1 MLASQDMSP
10 EPSWPPRKSLVR
22 SHISRCGISPAAR
35 GSEWLECLA
44 MNLGTWL
51 QDYRTPLLYAVGVLL
66 GLVLW
71 ERLARRVRRS
81 RKPAPLHPKLQPY
94 AGRAAADVEA
104 DREAAAKIVAT
115 SSTGSVAGYEIVQQ
129 IEAVFVEGYRTPQE
143 ATIALKATAGR
154 KGANAVINLSQQRSG
169 AGRSTS
175 QGDAV
180 LIRPAVAKESKK

>member
-1 MLASQDMSP
+1 M
-10 EPSWPPRKSLVR
+10 E
-22 SHISRCGISPAAR
+22 G
-35 GSEWLECLA
+35 
-44 MNLGTWL
+44 
-51 QDYRTPLLYAVGVLL
+51 YRTPQEATVALKAAAGTKGANAIINLSQQRSGAGRSTSQGALQEYQTFLLYTVAVLL
-66 GLVLW
+66 ALALLQ
-71 ERLARRVRRS
+71 RLARRARRA
-81 RKPAPLHPKLQPY
+81 RKPAPLHPKLQAY

-143 ATIALKATAGR
+143 ATVALKAAAGT
-154 KGANAVINLSQQRSG
+154 KGANAIINLSQQRSG

-180 LIRPAVAKESKK
+180 IIRPTVASEKKK